1 MTGSGACSI
10 EEYLRQ
16 LRAALY
22 GETSAVIREALDDAE
37 EHLRSEVAANSDRAE
52 GEVLALITSTYG
64 APEHVAAI
72 YRTQAPLSA
81 CRVFSLDPRR
91 PASRRKAGR

>member
-1 MTGSGACSI
+1 MTGSGARSI
-10 EEYLRQ
+10 KEYLRQ
-16 LRAALY
+16 LRAALD
-22 GETSAVIREALDDAE
+22 GETSAVIQEALEAAE

-52 GEVLALITSTYG
+52 GEVLALITSTYA

-81 CRVFSLDPRR
+81 CRIIRLDPPRPTSHRR
-91 PASRRKAGR
+91 AGS